1 MSSKRVCV
9 VVFGPTGAGKSQ
21 FINFSLRDLENKTN
35 VVSDSLNSCTTEP
48 KSNILER
55 CGITIDLIDTAG
67 SNDTGNKDIQ
77 NLQKVCNFLRTKKQ
91 IDYIILLFNYADRLQ
106 NDTREY
112 IKTLGNMFTT
122 KEFYTHFCVVFTHLP
137 EKETNKVKETKKK
150 HKEEVANII
159 NNIFEIKKG
168 DKLPDVKVYFVNT
181 EIDEDDDGHKRFDE
195 KSQKTVDVL
204 LEQMKLDISYY
215 NEPINTRNLEIT
227 GKSKKLREEEQM
239 RKIKELEEKI
249 KQETLRRQRDE
260 EERLRLQKEIEQNK
274 KNEEERR
281 KKEQELKEKERKMA
295 EEKMRLEQIQKEAQK
310 QLEEKKKME
319 EKIQQFCEQNRID
332 VQRLNTLD
340 KVIDGG
346 LEVTKG
352 GLITAGAGLL
362 TFIAGT
368 ALTVVCPVAGPFVA
382 AVGTSWMEV
391 GTATAAAGGATA
403 GVSKIIKEIQ

>member
-1 MSSKRVCV
+1 
-9 VVFGPTGAGKSQ
+9 
-21 FINFSLRDLENKTN
+21 
-35 VVSDSLNSCTTEP
+35 
-48 KSNILER
+48 
-55 CGITIDLIDTAG
+55 
-67 SNDTGNKDIQ
+67 
-77 NLQKVCNFLRTKKQ
+77 
-91 IDYIILLFNYADRLQ
+91 
-106 NDTREY
+106 
-112 IKTLGNMFTT
+112 MFTT

-204 LEQMKLDISYY
+204 LEQMKLDIIYY

-362 TFIAGT
+362 TFLAGT

-382 AVGTSWMEV
+382 AVGTSWMGF

-403 GVSKIIKEIQ
+403 AVSKIIKEI

>member
-168 DKLPDVKVYFVNT
+168 DKLPDVKVYFVKT

-346 LEVTKG
+346 LKVTEG
-352 GLITAGAGLL
+352 GLITAGAGFL
-362 TFIAGT
+362 TFLAGT
-368 ALTVVCPVAGPFVA
+368 ALTVVCPVAGPIVA

-403 GVSKIIKEIQ
+403 GVSKIIKEI

>member
-1 MSSKRVCV
+1 MCCC
-9 VVFGPTGAGKSQ
+9 FGPTGAGKSQ

-35 VVSDSLNSCTTEP
+35 VVSDSLNSCTSEP

-260 EERLRLQKEIEQNK
+260 EERIRLQKEIEQNK

-310 QLEEKKKME
+310 QL
-319 EKIQQFCEQNRID
+319 
-332 VQRLNTLD
+332 
-340 KVIDGG
+340 
-346 LEVTKG
+346 
-352 GLITAGAGLL
+352 
-362 TFIAGT
+362 
-368 ALTVVCPVAGPFVA
+368 
-382 AVGTSWMEV
+382 
-391 GTATAAAGGATA
+391 
-403 GVSKIIKEIQ
+403 